1 QIALLDRL
9 FNERPTPVMFGSPQL
24 LTLSKML
31 RTALNNN
38 MASLANDTRFGK
50 GDELTNMDE
59 AFHQC

>member
-1 QIALLDRL
+1 
-9 FNERPTPVMFGSPQL
+9 
-24 LTLSKML
+24 ML

-38 MASLANDTRFGK
+38 MASLANNTRYGK